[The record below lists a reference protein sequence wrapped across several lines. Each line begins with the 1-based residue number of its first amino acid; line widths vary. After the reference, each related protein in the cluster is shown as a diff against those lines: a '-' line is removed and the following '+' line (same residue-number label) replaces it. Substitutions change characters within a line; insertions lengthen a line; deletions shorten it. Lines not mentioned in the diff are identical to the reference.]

1 MDQKSNQDISQDV
14 VLRLH
19 EDSVPATRKVH
30 WSPQFEIIHYFVPLP
45 QTRKSHWKKKIKRIK
60 EKAVDLKYKPLLLL
74 LESELIQFFNSGL
87 DNLARK
93 INYRSGKLCCE
104 KARVTNELWDELFEL
119 YSTRSEGNSLE
130 RTCCNITKNTLWLGK
145 NKKLNIAYHRPNA
158 E

>member
-1 MDQKSNQDISQDV
+1 MDQKSNQDIPQDV
-14 VLRLH
+14 VLCLQ
-19 EDSVPATRKVH
+19 EDSVPVTRKVH

-87 DNLARK
+87 ESLAKK
-93 INYRSGKLCCE
+93 INYRSEKLCYE

-145 NKKLNIAYHRPNA
+145 NKKLKIAYHRPNA